1 MSLYAYRLWN
11 NVAEEKRETVN
22 SREIKCFVILLGI
35 IEMFFLFFYSPWNST
50 CHFVAPCFFFKQV
63 HIAS

>member
-35 IEMFFLFFYSPWNST
+35 IEMFFLFFFILPGT
-50 CHFVAPCFFFKQV
+50 QLVILLLRVLF
-63 HIAS
+63 